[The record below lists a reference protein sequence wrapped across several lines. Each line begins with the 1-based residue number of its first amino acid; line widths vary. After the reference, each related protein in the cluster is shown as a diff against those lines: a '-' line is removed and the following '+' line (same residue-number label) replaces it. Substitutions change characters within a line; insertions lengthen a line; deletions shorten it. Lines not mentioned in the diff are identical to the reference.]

1 MPEIDRLE
9 NHEFTLDVE
18 DRQRL
23 IEESDKEVEMVIHN
37 TILLFKIYVTLSKQR
52 FFIRCLII

>member
-1 MPEIDRLE
+1 MPKIDRLE

-23 IEESDKEVEMVIHN
+23 IEESDKEVEMVTYSYNI
-37 TILLFKIYVTLSKQR
+37 IYLSKIYSKH
-52 FFIRCLII
+52 IKIVVCY